1 MEKRV
6 ELPQEGH
13 AAQNDRRAD
22 KRRREEEVETGK
34 LTISM
39 KQRLR
44 EQRHREEALQTENSE
59 LQFNLSTANTK
70 IKQLKA
76 MQHPVTQPG
85 LGQVKALDGEE
96 RKEDLG
102 GEKERKGD
110 RGERRREGRE
120 Y

>member
-59 LQFNLSTANTK
+59 LQFNLSTANTE

-76 MQHPVTQPG
+76 QLSDGSGKEGELAAEIKRLKTQLKEVIYKTRTNFCAFGMQ
-85 LGQVKALDGEE
+85 
-96 RKEDLG
+96 
-102 GEKERKGD
+102 
-110 RGERRREGRE
+110 
-120 Y
+120 